1 MFLMAKFEC
10 LVLALV
16 LVQIAVTS
24 NHKLHIAMLRR
35 ANSGRDRD
43 AETSGWQNVT
53 ARSCTWFTATNLL
66 MCHDTQRVLAA
77 PSCYTERAELPLNDW
92 IPACEG
98 QSVGNTAAAGSM
110 ASMAGRVCVERATYA
125 NNAPSV
131 NNYNHYNTLRSTSS
145 NLAGRR
151 ISLPGVLD

>member
-43 AETSGWQNVT
+43 AETSG
-53 ARSCTWFTATNLL
+53 
-66 MCHDTQRVLAA
+66 
-77 PSCYTERAELPLNDW
+77 
-92 IPACEG
+92 
-98 QSVGNTAAAGSM
+98 
-110 ASMAGRVCVERATYA
+110 
-125 NNAPSV
+125 
-131 NNYNHYNTLRSTSS
+131 
-145 NLAGRR
+145 
-151 ISLPGVLD
+151 